1 MSLFLRRIGINSWY
15 HAKSAAHKW
24 GGEPEDYL
32 PIEEFIDSSK
42 QTIGDVRHRSLY
54 HHTLGVFLCEK
65 IFGKTL
71 VIPKGPPGS
80 KQLRTIRIPVREIAE
95 RHIIEDLGFLP
106 TPMDYVEGMISKP
119 WMSGTKLKEVGNLND
134 LFEEV
139 KNDRS

>member
-1 MSLFLRRIGINSWY
+1 MNSWY

-42 QTIGDVRHRSLY
+42 QVIGDARHRSLY
-54 HHTLGVFLCEK
+54 HHTLGVFLCQE

-80 KQLRTIRIPVREIAE
+80 KVQRTIRVPVREIAE
-95 RHIIEDLGFLP
+95 RHIIEDLGWLP
-106 TPMDYVEGMISKP
+106 SPSDYIKEMTGKP
-119 WMSGTKLKEVGNLND
+119 WMTGAIRKEVGNFNN
-134 LFEEV
+134 LFEE
-139 KNDRS
+139 KRD